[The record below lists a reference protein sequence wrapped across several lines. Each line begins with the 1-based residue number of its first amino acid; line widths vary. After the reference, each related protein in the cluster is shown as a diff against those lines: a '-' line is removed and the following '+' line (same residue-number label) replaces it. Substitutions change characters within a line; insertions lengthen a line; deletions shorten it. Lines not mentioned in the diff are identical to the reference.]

1 MSNTKKIFVFIT
13 FISLLVVIGLSL
25 YAWIQLKSFY
35 PASILMLFVN
45 LSIFFHA
52 LNFRDPES
60 GDKNEEMIHHIKSQS
75 AKISY
80 SVLVISAGLILFI
93 SEGVYNSNNIENIP
107 LLTVVGLSI
116 IVQPIT
122 EFLYSRKINGKR

>member
-1 MSNTKKIFVFIT
+1 
-13 FISLLVVIGLSL
+13 
-25 YAWIQLKSFY
+25 
-35 PASILMLFVN
+35 MLFVN